1 MIEVTLPPEF
11 EQSVEWRVRSGR
23 YTDVNAVMREA
34 LLALNAQEAA
44 EDPEAETERLRALL
58 ELGLEDVRQG
68 RVVDGPTFMQSLIQ
82 KYGG

>member
-23 YTDVNAVMREA
+23 YPDANAVMREA
-34 LLALNAQEAA
+34 LLALDAQEAA
-44 EDPEAETERLRALL
+44 EDQETETEKLRTLL
-58 ELGLEDVRQG
+58 DVGLQDELAG
-68 RVVDGPTFMQSLIQ
+68 RVVDGPTAMQALIK